1 MPPWNRRSTR
11 GTCHHRL
18 VIPPLPVPSRRVRR
32 TAPALIDLVGRAC
45 AERRASGG
53 RLFPLAQAV
62 PDFPPP
68 PHVREALR
76 ASLADE
82 ATHRY
87 TVDPGLP
94 ELREAV
100 ARVLGGRRGVEWDA
114 AEQVVITAGANLAF
128 SEVLPAIVDAGDEVL
143 LLSPYY
149 LNHGMAVELLG
160 ACPVE
165 VPLDAARGFA
175 VDFAAL
181 ERALTARSRA
191 LVVVNPSNPIG
202 CVVGRAEMERL
213 LAFAAANGLW
223 VVSDETYEDFVLDPP
238 ADGWTSA
245 ASVPGHEARVVV
257 LGSFSKSAGLSGWR
271 VGWIAGPP
279 ALLREVM
286 KAHDTMIICAPVAG
300 QRGALASLQGDR
312 AWLDPLRDELR
323 SRRRAVLEFF
333 AGSPRLEAA
342 AAASRGAMF
351 VLVRP
356 RGRPLGDSTGAA
368 LEIVRATGV
377 ALVPGAAFGRCG
389 EGWLRLSFA
398 GAGTALLAE
407 ALPALESA
415 FTP

>member
-1 MPPWNRRSTR
+1 VVSPAPA
-11 GTCHHRL
+11 
-18 VIPPLPVPSRRVRR
+18 PSARVCR

-45 AERRASGG
+45 AERRAAGG

-68 PHVREALR
+68 PHVREALL
-76 ASLADE
+76 ACLADE

-94 ELREAV
+94 ELREAI
-100 ARVLGGRRGVEWDA
+100 ARVLGGRRGVEWDPA
-114 AEQVVITAGANLAF
+114 DGVVVTAGANLAF
-128 SEVLPAIVDAGDEVL
+128 AEVLPAIVDVGDEVL

-149 LNHGMAVELLG
+149 LNHGMAVELMG
-160 ACPVE
+160 ARGVE

-175 VDFAAL
+175 LDFAAL
-181 ERALTARSRA
+181 ERAVTRHSRA

-202 CVVGRAEMERL
+202 SVVGRRDMERL
-213 LAFAAANGLW
+213 LAFAAAHGLW
-223 VVSDETYEDFVLDPP
+223 VVSDETYEDFVLDAP
-238 ADGWTSA
+238 AGGWASA
-245 ASVPGHEARVVV
+245 AGVPGHRDRVIV

-271 VGWIAGPP
+271 VGWIAAPP
-279 ALLREVM
+279 ALLREVL

-300 QRGALASLQGDR
+300 QRAAIASLQGDR
-312 AWLDPLRDELR
+312 GWLSPLRAEMGE
-323 SRRRAVLEFF
+323 RRRAVLEFL
-333 AGSPRLEAA
+333 ARSPTLEGAA
-342 AAASRGAMF
+342 EASRGAMF

-356 RGRPLGDSTGAA
+356 RGRRLADSTQAA
-368 LEIVRATGV
+368 LDIVRRSGV

-398 GAGTALLAE
+398 GAGQDVLAE

-415 FTP
+415 LTG

>member
-1 MPPWNRRSTR
+1 MRD
-11 GTCHHRL
+11 RL
-18 VIPPLPVPSRRVRR
+18 AVPSERVRR

-68 PHVREALR
+68 PHVREAL
-76 ASLADE
+76 AACLADE

-94 ELREAV
+94 ELRAAI
-100 ARVLGGRRGVEWDA
+100 ARVLGGRRGAQWDP
-114 AEQVVITAGANLAF
+114 EQQVVVTAGANLAF
-128 SEVLPAIVDAGDEVL
+128 TEVLPGIVDAGDEVL

-160 ACPVE
+160 ARVVE

-181 ERALTARSRA
+181 ERALGARSRA
-191 LVVVNPSNPIG
+191 LVIVNPSNPIG
-202 CVVGRAEMERL
+202 SVIGRAEMERL

-223 VVSDETYEDFVLDPP
+223 VVSDETYEDFVLDAP
-238 ADGWTSA
+238 ADGWASA
-245 ASVPGHEARVVV
+245 AGVPGYEERVVV

-279 ALLREVM
+279 SLLREVM

-300 QRGALASLQGDR
+300 QRGALASLQGER
-312 AWLDPLRDELR
+312 AWLEPLRAELR
-323 SRRRAVLEFF
+323 SRRRAVLDFL
-333 AGSPRLEAA
+333 ARSPTLEAA
-342 AAASRGAMF
+342 AVASRGAMF

-356 RGRPLGDSTGAA
+356 RARPLADSTRAA
-368 LEIVRATGV
+368 LEIVRTTGV

-398 GAGTALLAE
+398 GASAAVLGE

-415 FTP
+415 FAG